1 VRVTVKPGGRVG
13 GEVRVPGDKS
23 IAHRWLILGATAEGR
38 SELRGLPLALDVRS
52 TAKVLAAIAP
62 EGSRAALEAWASQ
75 AAATAERQ
83 RSTTNEGEP
92 RPVSIS
98 LEAQG
103 RAALRAPDGDLDCG
117 NSGTTMR
124 LIAGILASYPVE
136 ARLTGDGSLTVR
148 PMERIAEPLR
158 AMGADV
164 RTTGGRPP
172 VTVRGG
178 PLDGIRHVAPVPSA
192 QVKGAVLLAGLAAEG
207 RTTVQEPVSTRD
219 HTERAMEHL
228 GAPVRKRGSSVTVSA
243 FRHPGFEAEVPGDV
257 SSAAF
262 LVVAAALAGGSLV
275 VHDVGLNP
283 TRTHLL
289 DVLLRMGVRTRATVE
304 REELGE
310 PTGTLEVE
318 SPSALL
324 GVTVEAAELP
334 LLIDEVPVLA
344 VLAARA
350 EGRTRFRGAAEL
362 RVKEIDRLA
371 AIAGGIRA
379 LGGQAEVE
387 GDDLVIEGGGLRG
400 GTVSSLGDHRMA
412 MAFAVSGIGAS
423 EAVVVEGSE
432 AAEISFP
439 GFARTLAAL
448 GARIEP

>member
-1 VRVTVKPGGRVG
+1 
-13 GEVRVPGDKS
+13 
-23 IAHRWLILGATAEGR
+23 
-38 SELRGLPLALDVRS
+38 
-52 TAKVLAAIAP
+52 
-62 EGSRAALEAWASQ
+62 
-75 AAATAERQ
+75 
-83 RSTTNEGEP
+83 
-92 RPVSIS
+92 
-98 LEAQG
+98 
-103 RAALRAPDGDLDCG
+103 
-117 NSGTTMR
+117 MR
-124 LIAGILASYPVE
+124 LMAGVLASYSVE
-136 ARLTGDGSLTVR
+136 ARLTGDDSLTMR
-148 PMERIAEPLR
+148 PMERVAEPLR

-178 PLDGIRHVAPVPSA
+178 SLDGIRHVAPVPSA

-207 RTTVQEPVSTRD
+207 PTTVEEPVSTRD
-219 HTERAMEHL
+219 HTERAIRHL
-228 GAPVRKRGSSVTVSA
+228 GGPVRTKRSSVTVSA
-243 FRHPGFEAEVPGDV
+243 FRHPGFQGEVPGDI

-262 LVVAAALAGGSLV
+262 LVVATALAGGSLV
-275 VHDVGLNP
+275 VHDLGLNP

-289 DVLLRMGVRTRATVE
+289 DVLARMGVRTRPTVD
-304 REELGE
+304 RDELGE
-310 PTGTLEVE
+310 PAGTLEVE
-318 SPSALL
+318 SPSALT
-324 GVTVEAAELP
+324 GITVEAAELP

-344 VLAARA
+344 ILAANA

-379 LGGQAEVE
+379 LGGQAEVD

-412 MAFAVSGIGAS
+412 MAFAVSGIAAS
-423 EAVVVEGSE
+423 GPVVVEGLE

>member
-1 VRVTVKPGGRVG
+1 VRVTVNPGGTVG

-62 EGSRAALEAWASQ
+62 EGVRAALEAWASQ

-83 RSTTNEGEP
+83 RSTANEGEP
-92 RPVSIS
+92 RPSSIS

-103 RAALRAPDGDLDCG
+103 RVALRPPEGDLDCG

-124 LIAGILASYPVE
+124 LMAGVLASYSVE
-136 ARLTGDGSLTVR
+136 ARLTGDDSLTVR
-148 PMERIAEPLR
+148 PMERVAEPLR

-207 RTTVQEPVSTRD
+207 PTTVEEPVSTRD
-219 HTERAMEHL
+219 HTERAIRHL
-228 GAPVRKRGSSVTVSA
+228 GGPVRTKGSSVTVSA
-243 FRHPGFEAEVPGDV
+243 FRHPGFQGEVPGDI

-262 LVVAAALAGGSLV
+262 LVVATALAGGSLV
-275 VHDVGLNP
+275 IHDVGLNP

-289 DVLLRMGVRTRATVE
+289 DVLSRMGVHSRPTVD
-304 REELGE
+304 RDELGE
-310 PTGTLEVE
+310 PAGTLEVE
-318 SPSALL
+318 PPSALS
-324 GVTVEAAELP
+324 GITVEAAELP

-344 VLAARA
+344 ILAANA
-350 EGRTRFRGAAEL
+350 AGRTRFRGAAEL

-379 LGGQAEVE
+379 LGGQAEVDS
-387 GDDLVIEGGGLRG
+387 DDLVIEGGGLRG

-412 MAFAVSGIGAS
+412 MAFAVSGIAAS
-423 EAVVVEGSE
+423 GPVVVEGLE

>member
-1 VRVTVKPGGRVG
+1 VRVTVKPGGTVG

-23 IAHRWLILGATAEGR
+23 IAHRWLILAATAEGR
-38 SELRGLPLALDVRS
+38 SELRGLPRALDVRS

-62 EGSRAALEAWASQ
+62 ERSRAALEAWASQ
-75 AAATAERQ
+75 ASATAERQ
-83 RSTTNEGEP
+83 RSTANEGEP

-103 RAALRAPDGDLDCG
+103 RVALRAPRGDLDCG

-124 LIAGILASYPVE
+124 LIAGVLASCAVE
-136 ARLTGDGSLTVR
+136 ARLTGDESLTVR
-148 PMERIAEPLR
+148 PMERVAEPLR

-164 RTTGGRPP
+164 RTTGGHPP

-228 GAPVRKRGSSVTVSA
+228 GAPVRKRGTSVTVSA

-262 LVVAAALAGGSLV
+262 LVVAAAFAGGSLV

-283 TRTHLL
+283 TRTQLL
-289 DVLLRMGVRTRATVE
+289 GVLARMGVRTRATVD

-318 SPSALL
+318 PPSALS

-344 VLAARA
+344 ILAANA
-350 EGRTRFRGAAEL
+350 TGPTRFRGAAEL

-387 GDDLVIEGGGLRG
+387 GDDLVIEGGELRG

-412 MAFAVSGIGAS
+412 MAFAVSGIAAS
-423 EAVVVEGSE
+423 GPVVVEGSE

-439 GFARTLAAL
+439 GFARTLAGL
-448 GARIEP
+448 GVRVEP